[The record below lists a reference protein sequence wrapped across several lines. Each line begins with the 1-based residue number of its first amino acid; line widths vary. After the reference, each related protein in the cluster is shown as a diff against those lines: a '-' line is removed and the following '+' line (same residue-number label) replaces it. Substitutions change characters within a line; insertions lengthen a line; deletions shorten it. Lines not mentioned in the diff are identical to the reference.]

1 MRVST
6 AFRYDSAIESLQ
18 KRQRDLADVQASM
31 TNGKRINKTSDDPT
45 GAARAER
52 AYIAQQR
59 IGSDQ
64 RSVESSR
71 NAMKLGESTLGQA
84 VDLLQGA
91 RETIVSAGNATYS
104 PSERNAQVQQ
114 LRNFR
119 TQLLALANQ
128 GDGAGGYVFGGQT
141 SGTVPFLDTPAGV
154 TLSPTSAGGQTQAST
169 REQMPTTLDGQT
181 VWLSARSGN
190 GVFVTG
196 QADTNSGKAW
206 VSAGSV
212 SDPAAIT
219 SSDYEVLFSID
230 GSTGATTYSVL
241 KDGNPTAQS
250 GVGFQS
256 GSTISVDGMSF
267 TITGAPAD
275 GDSFTMTP
283 SHPNLSP
290 FSALDQAIQ
299 TLADPQATGSQV
311 AQAVSS
317 GLRDL
322 DAVMGQFQSARAQ
335 AGTDM
340 NRLDAIDS
348 RNQDRMLWAKTA
360 QASVEDVDMVQ
371 AISDYKQQ
379 ESGYQAALQ
388 SYAIVQRMSLLD
400 YLK

>member
-6 AFRYDSAIESLQ
+6 AYRYDSSIDSLQ
-18 KRQRDLADVQASM
+18 RRQRDLSEVQASM

-64 RSVESSR
+64 RSVDASR

-84 VDLLQGA
+84 VELLQSA
-91 RETIVSAGNATYS
+91 RETIVTAGNATYS

-114 LRNFR
+114 LKNFR

-128 GDGAGGYVFGGQT
+128 DDGAGGFVFGGQT
-141 SGTVPFLDTPAGV
+141 SGTVPFLDTPGGV
-154 TLSPTSAGGQTQAST
+154 TLAPTAAAGQTQAST
-169 REQMPTTLDGQT
+169 REAMPTTLDGQAI
-181 VWLSARSGN
+181 WLSARSGN

-196 QADTNSGKAW
+196 QSGANSGQAW
-206 VSAGSV
+206 ISAGSV

-219 SSDYEVLFSID
+219 GSSYALTFSVVD
-230 GSTGATTYSVL
+230 GVTTYDVL
-241 KDGNPTAQS
+241 QDGAPTGQS
-250 GVGFQS
+250 GVGFVS
-256 GSTISVDGMSF
+256 GSAITVDGMSF
-267 TITGAPAD
+267 TITGQPGD
-275 GDSFTMTP
+275 GDSFTLAP
-283 SHPNLSP
+283 SQPELSP
-290 FSALDQAIQ
+290 FTALDNAISALS
-299 TLADPQATGSQV
+299 DPQATGSQV

-317 GLRDL
+317 GLRDM
-322 DAVMGQFQSARAQ
+322 DAVMAQFMSARAQ

>member
-6 AFRYDSAIESLQ
+6 AFRFDSAIESLQ
-18 KRQRDLADVQASM
+18 RRQQDLAQVQASM

-64 RSVESSR
+64 RSVDASR
-71 NAMKLGESTLGQA
+71 NAMALGESTLGQA
-84 VDLLQGA
+84 VDLLQSA
-91 RETIVSAGNATYS
+91 RETVVSAGNATYS
-104 PSERNAQVQQ
+104 PNERNAQVQQ

-119 TQLLALANQ
+119 NQLLALANQ
-128 GDGAGGYVFGGQT
+128 GDGAGGFVFGGQT
-141 SGTVPFLDTPAGV
+141 SGTVPFIDAPGGVRLSDTA
-154 TLSPTSAGGQTQAST
+154 AGGQMQAST
-169 REQMPTTLDGQT
+169 RESMPTTLDGQT

-196 QADTNSGKAW
+196 PASVNSGQSW
-206 VSAGSV
+206 ISAGSV
-212 SDPAAIT
+212 TDPAAIT
-219 SSDYEVLFSID
+219 DADYAVSFSVNA
-230 GSTGATTYSVL
+230 GVTTFSVTRNGAPTTL
-241 KDGNPTAQS
+241 TDQPFK
-250 GVGFQS
+250 S
-256 GSTISVDGMSF
+256 GSAIALDGMSF
-267 TITGAPAD
+267 TITGQPAD
-275 GDSFTMTP
+275 GDGFEVTP
-283 SHPNLSP
+283 SRPELSP
-290 FSALDQAIQ
+290 FTALDRAIQ
-299 TLADPQATGSQV
+299 TLSDPQATGSEV

-322 DAVMGQFQSARAQ
+322 DAVMGQFMSARAQ

-360 QASVEDVDMVQ
+360 QADVEDVDMVQ

-379 ESGYQAALQ
+379 ESGYSAALQ
-388 SYAIVQRMSLLD
+388 SYAMVQRMSLLD
-400 YLK
+400 FLK